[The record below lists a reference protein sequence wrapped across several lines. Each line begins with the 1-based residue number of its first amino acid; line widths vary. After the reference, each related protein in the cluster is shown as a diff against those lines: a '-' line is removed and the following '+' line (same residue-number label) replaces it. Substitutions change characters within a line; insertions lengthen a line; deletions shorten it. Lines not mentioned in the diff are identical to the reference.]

1 MCFYQGTEIRDKAL
15 IGHRGEEEYK
25 ILDDAAVLEFCREL
39 TAEYLENRDT
49 TAYVTKFAS
58 NKDFWGMDLTTIPG
72 FAEEVSKDIVK
83 IQKIGMKNAIAETV
97 K

>member
-1 MCFYQGTEIRDKAL
+1 M
-15 IGHRGEEEYK
+15 
-25 ILDDAAVLEFCREL
+25 LEFCREL